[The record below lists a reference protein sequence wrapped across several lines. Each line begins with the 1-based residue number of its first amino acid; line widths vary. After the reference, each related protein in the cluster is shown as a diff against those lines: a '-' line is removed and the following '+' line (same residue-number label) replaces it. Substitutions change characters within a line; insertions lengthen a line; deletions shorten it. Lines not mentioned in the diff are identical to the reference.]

1 MRIYFED
8 YLYPSN
14 LLDKYFNGMLEAC
27 DDKVKTRYVG
37 YIYDKNKYDGPV
49 FILPKALLL
58 CKKGKYTFLGIQGAE
73 PEKIIELDSAE
84 NPLYGSEI
92 INELAGFSLWVHQ
105 VIKRFYDE
113 NKRTSIIK
121 EADLKRSKAS
131 SDSGSRDFLSA
142 AMQLVDF
149 LKDHETI
156 FTTIT
161 KENHSGNNNTS
172 WQRTISRTQPYVD
185 RISGDPFYVKTVNKK
200 QEINTD
206 EKLIILFYSVLN
218 YLKKEYHLKI
228 NLGELVYPI
237 LPAQRIATMVK
248 SGISP
253 KEIKSNK
260 SSYFREDLR
269 QLWKLLDAFF
279 KYNRSTDEDRK
290 DLLVVGNFH
299 IVFEAMIDDL
309 ISDTDIPAKLKY
321 QNYDKIVDHIYLDR
335 SLLGGE
341 NNIYFIGDSKYYK
354 DAHDITGA
362 PLYKQ
367 FTYARNAIQYNVQQ
381 LYLEKVVGAEKLKE
395 LRYRDSIPL
404 DTSVTTDGMHKYK
417 DSLTEGYNVTPNF
430 FIRNGVPDGHIN
442 YADPQLKANK
452 DIREDTQKQ
461 FEDRLFDRDTL
472 LLREYYINLFFVMRA
487 YATQEDW
494 SDELHSI
501 IRADLIENLN
511 RKYSFYKVRPKP
523 TPVPF
528 VWVHFHEI
536 IGKAYR
542 NDYFDDD
549 IILAFENT
557 PRGRSNK
564 EKLEKSIRN
573 DIEGQ
578 MEQFTLT
585 AIDSNTDNNA

>member
-8 YLYPSN
+8 YLYSPD
-14 LLDKYFNGMLEAC
+14 LLESYFKGMIEKC

-37 YIYDKNKYDGPV
+37 YIYDKSKYDGPI

-58 CKKGKYTFLGIQGAE
+58 CKKGKYTFLGIDGAD
-73 PEKIIELDSAE
+73 PEKIIELESPE
-84 NPLYGSEI
+84 NPLYGSEVL
-92 INELAGFSLWVHQ
+92 NELSGFSIWVHQ
-105 VIKRFYDE
+105 VIKRFYEE
-113 NKRTSIIK
+113 NKRTTIIK
-121 EADLKRSKAS
+121 EAELKRSRAS
-131 SDSGSRDFLSA
+131 SDSGSKDFLSS

-149 LKDHETI
+149 LNEHETI

-185 RISGDPFYVKTVNKK
+185 PVTDEPVYVQTVNKK
-200 QEINTD
+200 KELDTN

-218 YLKKEYHLKI
+218 YLKKEYHLRI

-237 LPAQRIATMVK
+237 FSVARVTTMIN
-248 SGISP
+248 SGITP
-253 KEIKSNK
+253 KEIKGTRNL
-260 SSYFREDLR
+260 YFRQDLR
-269 QLWKLLDAFF
+269 ELWKLLDAFF
-279 KYNRSTDEDRK
+279 KYNRSTDEDKK

-299 IVFEAMIDDL
+299 IVFEKMIDAL
-309 ISDTDIPAKLKY
+309 LSDDDVPEKLKY
-321 QNYDKIVDHIYLDR
+321 QNDDKIVDHIYLDR
-335 SLLGGE
+335 SLIGGDS
-341 NNIYFIGDSKYYK
+341 NIYFIGDSKYYK

-381 LYLEKVVGAEKLKE
+381 LYIEQIVGSEKLKE

-404 DTSVTTDGMHKYK
+404 DLSVKGDGMQKYR

-430 FIRNGVPDGHIN
+430 FIRNGVPDGKIE
-442 YADPQLKANK
+442 YANPQLKANK
-452 DIREDTQKQ
+452 NIKEDIQKQ

-487 YATQEDW
+487 YATHEDW

-501 IRADLIENLN
+501 IRDDLIMNLN
-511 RKYSFYKVRPKP
+511 RKYSFYKIRPKD
-523 TPVPF
+523 TTVPF
-528 VWVHFHEI
+528 VWAHFHEI

-542 NDYFDDD
+542 TGFFDDE
-549 IILAFENT
+549 IILAFENSAKGQAD
-557 PRGRSNK
+557 R
-564 EKLEKSIRN
+564 EAIALSIKD
-573 DIEGQ
+573 DIEAPMQ
-578 MEQFTLT
+578 QFFLE
-585 AIDSNTDNNA
+585 ADSVNNKA